1 MKIIHF
7 YHFDSEPRFP
17 PFLLYVRWKSGV
29 TFVRRCFRDA
39 KCCFVCHFVAQILFQ
54 LSNIHSVVQLI
65 VNFSSVNLQENGFN
79 YVLSTFHCSGTSHL
93 SFRQVEFND

>member
-1 MKIIHF
+1 M
-7 YHFDSEPRFP
+7 
-17 PFLLYVRWKSGV
+17 LG
-29 TFVRRCFRDA
+29 T
-39 KCCFVCHFVAQILFQ
+39 KCCFVCHFVAQTLFQ

-93 SFRQVEFND
+93 SFCQVEFNDLFFVKYCSKMSH